1 MQLGCQ
7 CTNKNRRKKTRF
19 GAPIATLL
27 YFTKNKITCISKL
40 DELVLT
46 VGTEE
51 VGHDSVTTDIA
62 IAKKKTNIN
71 IHI

>member
-1 MQLGCQ
+1 M
-7 CTNKNRRKKTRF
+7 
-19 GAPIATLL
+19 I
-27 YFTKNKITCISKL
+27 CISKL

-51 VGHDSVTTDIA
+51 VGQYSVTTDIT
-62 IAKKKTNIN
+62 IATKKTNIN